1 MFKKDRGAMNLAKF
15 AMQNAA
21 VHPNRPAVS
30 VGHAVYLTHFELAN
44 RVRSLAGALRD
55 DYGLQAGDR
64 VAILLPNCEQYIEIL
79 ISIWH
84 AGLVA
89 VPVDSS
95 LNPKELSCILLNC
108 SASVCFCSDQGLAS
122 LKHLSETVS
131 TQFISVQ
138 GQSYLSALS
147 HQGVD
152 IADVGALDPAWIF
165 YTSGT
170 TGLPK
175 GVTLTHRNL
184 LAMTLAYFA
193 DIDRVSHRDVV
204 IHVAPLSH
212 GSGLNGLSHLVKGGN
227 QVIPRSGRF
236 DPEDVAS
243 LLRVY
248 SGVTMFVSPTMLRKL
263 ARSPAMARTNLNNLK
278 SIIYGGAPMYREVLT
293 EAMDVFGNRLTQ
305 VYGQGEASMTI
316 TALHKDDHF
325 RGMASVQ
332 DGSIGY
338 VGYVRTGIDV
348 KIVDDAGNA
357 VPNGSIGEVIV
368 RGDVVMSGY
377 WQNPEATQ
385 SVLRDGWLYTG
396 DMGLFNEEAI
406 LTLVD
411 RSKDVIISG
420 GSNIY
425 PREIEEVLLH
435 HPGVLD
441 VSVIGRPDEEWGESV
456 VAFIVPKKEQVPL
469 EQELTD
475 LCLSSLARSKRPK
488 EYKFVESIPYNAYGK
503 VSKIELRKLG

>member
-1 MFKKDRGAMNLAKF
+1 
-15 AMQNAA
+15 
-21 VHPNRPAVS
+21 
-30 VGHAVYLTHFELAN
+30 
-44 RVRSLAGALRD
+44 
-55 DYGLQAGDR
+55 
-64 VAILLPNCEQYIEIL
+64 
-79 ISIWH
+79 
-84 AGLVA
+84 
-89 VPVDSS
+89 
-95 LNPKELSCILLNC
+95 
-108 SASVCFCSDQGLAS
+108 
-122 LKHLSETVS
+122 
-131 TQFISVQ
+131 
-138 GQSYLSALS
+138 
-147 HQGVD
+147 
-152 IADVGALDPAWIF
+152 
-165 YTSGT
+165 
-170 TGLPK
+170 
-175 GVTLTHRNL
+175 
-184 LAMTLAYFA
+184 
-193 DIDRVSHRDVV
+193 
-204 IHVAPLSH
+204 
-212 GSGLNGLSHLVKGGN
+212 
-227 QVIPRSGRF
+227 
-236 DPEDVAS
+236 
-243 LLRVY
+243 
-248 SGVTMFVSPTMLRKL
+248 
-263 ARSPAMARTNLNNLK
+263 
-278 SIIYGGAPMYREVLT
+278 
-293 EAMDVFGNRLTQ
+293 
-305 VYGQGEASMTI
+305 MTI